1 MTEAWCAERV
11 RGARCERRVRDE
23 ICTSYNTTRSL
34 RTRGSF
40 VRSSF
45 VAHLPPGACATG
57 AEYVEGVAGWPYTGC
72 GGCCTYWGCCP
83 YIAICAGGCMAIW
96 GAPPWM
102 A

>member
-11 RGARCERRVRDE
+11 HGARRERRVRDE
-23 ICTSYNTTRSL
+23 CTSYNTTRSL
-34 RTRGSF
+34 RSRGSF

-45 VAHLPPGACATG
+45 VAHLLPGACATG
-57 AEYVEGVAGWPYTGC
+57 AEYVEGAAGWPTTGC
-72 GGCCTYWGCCP
+72 PYWGCCP
-83 YIAICAGGCMAIW
+83 YIAIGAGGCMAIW